1 MAASPLRIDFVS
13 DVACPWCAV
22 GLWSLD
28 RAIERLGDEVPVEL
42 HFEPFELNPT
52 MPPEGEDA
60 VAYIARKYGRPPE
73 QIAQTRAMLRERG
86 AEVGFAFGDRQRIWN
101 TFDAHRLLHWAGL
114 APGGGQAALKHAF
127 LSAYHGRGENP
138 GDRAVLL
145 RAVEEVG
152 LDAARAAAILDS
164 DEYGAEVG
172 FAFGD
177 RQRIWN
183 TFDAHR
189 LLHWA
194 GLTPGGG
201 QAALKHALLAAY
213 HGRGENPG
221 DRAVLLRAVDEAG
234 LDGARAAAILDSDE
248 YASEVRARERHWQQ
262 LGIHGVPAAII
273 SGRHLI
279 SGGQP
284 PEVFEQAL
292 RQIAAGT
299 AA

>member
-1 MAASPLRIDFVS
+1 MAAAPLRIDFVS
-13 DVACPWCAV
+13 DVACPWCAI

-60 VAYIARKYGRPPE
+60 VEYIARKSGRPPE
-73 QIAQTRAMLRERG
+73 AIAQTRALLRER
-86 AEVGFAFGDRQRIWN
+86 
-101 TFDAHRLLHWAGL
+101 
-114 APGGGQAALKHAF
+114 
-127 LSAYHGRGENP
+127 
-138 GDRAVLL
+138 
-145 RAVEEVG
+145 
-152 LDAARAAAILDS
+152 
-164 DEYGAEVG
+164 GAEVG

-213 HGRGENPG
+213 HARSENPS
-221 DRAVLLRAVDEAG
+221 DRAVLLRAVEEAG
-234 LDGARAAAILDSDE
+234 LDAARAAAILDSDD
-248 YASEVRARERHWQQ
+248 YGAEVRERERYWQQ
-262 LGIHGVPAAII
+262 LGIHGVPAAVVA
-273 SGRHLI
+273 GRHLI

-292 RQIAAGT
+292 RRIAA
-299 AA
+299 AAV